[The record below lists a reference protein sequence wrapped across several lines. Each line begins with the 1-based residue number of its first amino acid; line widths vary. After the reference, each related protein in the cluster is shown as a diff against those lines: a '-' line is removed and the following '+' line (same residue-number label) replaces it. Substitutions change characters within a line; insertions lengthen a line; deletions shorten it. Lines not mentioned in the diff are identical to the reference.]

1 MFGCQLSFYL
11 WWTTATTKQTSCLT
25 TAFLEILCGVFL
37 SVSLECSWLSVC
49 LVWLVCHMPSRTT
62 WKCRET
68 LLQVKQRLRR
78 EQDNRTQK
86 RVSELLASGEE
97 DSSSDSE
104 EDQDNSPEEICDSLS
119 AIRRDLYLGLLSLL
133 LLFLLLAI
141 WLRSVSLQ
149 LEPFLH

>member
-1 MFGCQLSFYL
+1 
-11 WWTTATTKQTSCLT
+11 
-25 TAFLEILCGVFL
+25 
-37 SVSLECSWLSVC
+37 
-49 LVWLVCHMPSRTT
+49 MPSRTT
-62 WKCRET
+62 RKCRET

-104 EDQDNSPEEICDSLS
+104 EDQVNSPEEICDSLS

-141 WLRSVSLQ
+141 WLRGVSLQ

>member
-1 MFGCQLSFYL
+1 
-11 WWTTATTKQTSCLT
+11 
-25 TAFLEILCGVFL
+25 
-37 SVSLECSWLSVC
+37 
-49 LVWLVCHMPSRTT
+49 MPSRTT

-119 AIRRDLYLGLLSLL
+119 AIRRDLYLGLLCLL
-133 LLFLLLAI
+133 LLILLLAI
-141 WLRSVSLQ
+141 WLRGVSLQ

>member
-1 MFGCQLSFYL
+1 
-11 WWTTATTKQTSCLT
+11 
-25 TAFLEILCGVFL
+25 
-37 SVSLECSWLSVC
+37 
-49 LVWLVCHMPSRTT
+49 MPSRTT
-62 WKCRET
+62 RKCRET

-141 WLRSVSLQ
+141 WLRGISLQ

>member
-1 MFGCQLSFYL
+1 
-11 WWTTATTKQTSCLT
+11 
-25 TAFLEILCGVFL
+25 
-37 SVSLECSWLSVC
+37 
-49 LVWLVCHMPSRTT
+49 MPSRTT
-62 WKCRET
+62 RKCRET
-68 LLQVKQRLRR
+68 LLQAKQRLRR

-86 RVSELLASGEE
+86 RASELLGSGEE

-133 LLFLLLAI
+133 LLFLLLAF